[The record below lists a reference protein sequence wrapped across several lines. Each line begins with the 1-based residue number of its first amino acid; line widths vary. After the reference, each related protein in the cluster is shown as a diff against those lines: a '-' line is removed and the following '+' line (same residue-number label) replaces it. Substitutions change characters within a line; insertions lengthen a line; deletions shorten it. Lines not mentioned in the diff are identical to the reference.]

1 MSQNYVSALLSGPST
16 MEGQIAI
23 NATSTP
29 SANTQS
35 TIEQIVETSQE
46 DDTITLKQENGYGE
60 NNEALPVDKIIAYLR
75 IHKLLKDCWCVQS
88 VANSQDWLT
97 EIVVHPEVSLQNFS
111 EKLFQSPLV
120 IEGIRFKV
128 TITRGL
134 KKVVKVPLTK
144 VMIYEAP
151 FHLEN
156 DLILKKLSQY
166 GQLQDNNMIMY
177 KHKGTDVYTGAR
189 SINFTKITKPIPTIL
204 FVQGNRVKL
213 RHQNQDRRA
222 ICGICKTKGH
232 FRNKCPQLQM
242 IKEFVDLDA
251 EIDDEEPPEF
261 RSWAHA
267 RQYVKDRE
275 ENKRKKRFEEAMK
288 EKEEQMLRQMEENRR
303 KQLEEIEK
311 KQTQKT
317 TAGQKRPNDTDMTES
332 EEGYQ
337 TAGEANKKVKPNETA
352 NAANAAKPTKK
363 KKKKKSKKKTEVAE
377 MDSDEAGTGKNNQME
392 QNETVPK
399 SPPSSPYIQDYT
411 SPTSSPYHPDIG
423 ESNGTVCGEQPP
435 EESTESE
442 SEEEAVIDDNQD
454 EELDLQDATTIPD
467 SYPTLGQ
474 HEQYI
479 SDSYPTPGQHGQYM
493 SIEQSLDTPDTVK
506 DWAKEMDEVD
516 KV

>member
-1 MSQNYVSALLSGPST
+1 M
-16 MEGQIAI
+16 
-23 NATSTP
+23 
-29 SANTQS
+29 
-35 TIEQIVETSQE
+35 
-46 DDTITLKQENGYGE
+46 
-60 NNEALPVDKIIAYLR
+60 DKIIAYLR
-75 IHKLLKDCWCVQS
+75 IHQLLKDCWCVQS
-88 VANSQDWLT
+88 VANSQDWLA
-97 EIVVHPEVSLQNFS
+97 EIVVQPEVSLQKFS
-111 EKLFQSPLV
+111 QKLFQSPLV

-166 GQLQDNNMIMY
+166 GQLQDNKMIMY

-213 RHQNQDRRA
+213 RHQDQDRRA

-261 RSWAHA
+261 RSWAQA

-275 ENKRKKRFEEAMK
+275 ENKRKKKFKEAMK
-288 EKEEQMLRQMEENRR
+288 EKEEQILRQMEENRR

-317 TAGQKRPNDTDMTES
+317 TAGQKRPNDIDMTES

-337 TAGEANKKVKPNETA
+337 TAGEEKKEGKTKRNYECCKANK
-352 NAANAAKPTKK
+352 
-363 KKKKKSKKKTEVAE
+363 
-377 MDSDEAGTGKNNQME
+377 
-392 QNETVPK
+392 
-399 SPPSSPYIQDYT
+399 
-411 SPTSSPYHPDIG
+411 
-423 ESNGTVCGEQPP
+423 
-435 EESTESE
+435 
-442 SEEEAVIDDNQD
+442 EEEK
-454 EELDLQDATTIPD
+454 EE
-467 SYPTLGQ
+467 
-474 HEQYI
+474 
-479 SDSYPTPGQHGQYM
+479 
-493 SIEQSLDTPDTVK
+493 VK
-506 DWAKEMDEVD
+506 KED
-516 KV
+516 